1 MSTLAPRFLLGFTAL
16 TAATSC
22 SLVIDTWQEKAV
34 RTDVL
39 EHQADDAFNL
49 RIDGFNGD
57 ITVTTAP
64 GVRALTGE
72 ATVYARGATQDSADS
87 RLGQMAWSWER
98 DGDTLVLNLSKP
110 SGGSNNA
117 GSTIDNL
124 LVPEGWNVDIHSS
137 NGNISVGAGFERVL
151 VHSSNGSIE
160 ATGDGQIRLKSSNG
174 RIRYSGGSKDFNLDT
189 SNGRIELNLMGDW
202 SGNGVVDTS
211 NGSIQVRCTG
221 VITAD
226 LETDTSNGKTYIE
239 GPRLSGGSGGLLI
252 LDTSNGNINITHG
265 DV

>member
-137 NGNISVGAGFERVL
+137 NGNISVGAGFARVM
-151 VHSSNGSIE
+151 VHPPNASIE
-160 ATGDGQIRLKSSNG
+160 PTGNGQVRLKSSNG
-174 RIRYSGGSKDFNLDT
+174 RIRYSGSSDDFNLDT

-202 SGNGVVDTS
+202 SGNGMVDTS
-211 NGSIQVRCTG
+211 NATIDLRCTG
-221 VITAD
+221 VIMAA
-226 LETDTSNGKTYIE
+226 LEADTSNGKTNIE
-239 GPRLSGGSGGLLI
+239 GPPLGSGGRLV

-265 DV
+265 DG

>member
-1 MSTLAPRFLLGFTAL
+1 MSTLVPRFLLGFAAL
-16 TAATSC
+16 PAATSC
-22 SLVIDTWQEKAV
+22 SLVINSWQEKAV

-39 EHQADDAFNL
+39 EHHADDASGL

-64 GVRALTGE
+64 GVRTLTGE
-72 ATVYARGATQDSADS
+72 ASVYARGATQDSADF
-87 RLGQMAWSWER
+87 RLAEMSWSWER
-98 DGDTLVLNLSKP
+98 DGDTVVLKLSKP

-124 LVPEGWNVDIHSS
+124 LVPEGWNVDIRSS
-137 NGNISVGAGFERVL
+137 NGNISVGAGFERVI

-160 ATGDGQIRLKSSNG
+160 ATGNGQVRLKSSNG
-174 RIRYSGGSKDFNLDT
+174 RIRYSGSSDDFNLDT

-202 SGNGVVDTS
+202 SGNGMVDTS
-211 NGSIQVRCTG
+211 NATIDLRCTG
-221 VITAD
+221 VIMAA

-239 GPRLSGGSGGLLI
+239 GPPLGSGSGGRLV

-265 DV
+265 DG